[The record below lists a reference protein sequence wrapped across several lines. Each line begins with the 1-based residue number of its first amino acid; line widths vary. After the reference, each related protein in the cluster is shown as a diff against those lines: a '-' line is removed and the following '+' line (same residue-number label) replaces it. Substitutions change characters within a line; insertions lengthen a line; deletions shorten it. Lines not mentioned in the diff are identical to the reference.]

1 MLREISAPEFTT
13 GAAWMDELHHG
24 TAICLRRT
32 CEALDRDFTDAYAK
46 LVARLELA
54 FREEEERMSD
64 LNPATIKCHREQH
77 ARVLRGMH
85 CAYAQILDGDVQL
98 GRQVANELL
107 PRWLSWHIA
116 EMDIPLANSTTK
128 CANDNTNAT
137 NAFID
142 VS

>member
-1 MLREISAPEFTT
+1 MLREIWAPEFTT
-13 GAAWMDELHHG
+13 GAAWMDDLHRG
-24 TAICLRRT
+24 VAISLRRVR
-32 CEALDRDFTDAYAK
+32 EALDDDFPRVYAN

-64 LNPATIKCHREQH
+64 LNSATIKCHREQH
-77 ARVLRGMH
+77 ARVLRGLH

-98 GRQVANELL
+98 GREVASELL

-116 EMDIPLANSTTK
+116 EMDIPLANSTTSHP
-128 CANDNTNAT
+128 NDNASTQNAI
-137 NAFID
+137 ID